1 MRDYDTGDFS
11 LDKDGSVYLLFNSI
25 RNRPVFPRGVS
36 MKEIEKERDMI
47 REVAVKTAQRVVKP
61 KATEIDVT
69 GEFPRELL
77 DTLGKQGLL
86 SVLLPEEFGGTD
98 GDVLSFCLVIEEIAK
113 VCGSSSLILL
123 AQGAGT
129 MPILIGG
136 DASQQERYF
145 NQIAEKNSLTAL
157 TMGERDVAP
166 DLGPI
171 EVEAQKQGE
180 DYLLHG
186 RKGFITN
193 GSVADL
199 YSVFAGLT
207 IGSGQKGLSAFV
219 VEKGTPGL
227 RFGKRE
233 ETIGMKGAVITEVLF
248 ENCRV
253 PQGNRLG
260 GDEGGQDIVRKT
272 LNLVRTGVGAQ
283 AIGLAQGALDFAMNY
298 SHERIQFGKPISSFQ
313 ALRFMIADMATQVEA
328 ARALVYKSATPE
340 GTSLDEGERL
350 SAVAKCYATDTAM
363 KVTTDAVQILGGYGY
378 MRDYPLERMM
388 RDAKVT
394 QVYGGSNQVQRLVIA
409 HHLFHD

>member
-1 MRDYDTGDFS
+1 
-11 LDKDGSVYLLFNSI
+11 
-25 RNRPVFPRGVS
+25 
-36 MKEIEKERDMI
+36 MKEIEKEREMI

-61 KATEIDVT
+61 KAAEMDAT

-77 DTLGKQGLL
+77 DTLGRQGLL
-86 SVLLPEEFGGTD
+86 SVFLPEEFGGTN

-129 MPILIGG
+129 VPILIGG

-157 TMGERDVAP
+157 AMGDVDVAA
-166 DLGPI
+166 DVGPV
-171 EVEAQKQGE
+171 EVEAQKQGG
-180 DYLLHG
+180 DYLLRG

-199 YSVFAGLT
+199 YSVFAGLN
-207 IGSGQKGLSAFV
+207 IGSGQKRFSAFV

-248 ENCRV
+248 EDCRV

-260 GDEGGQDIVRKT
+260 GDEEGHEIARKT
-272 LNLVRTGVGAQ
+272 LNIVRTGVGAQ
-283 AIGLAQGALDFAMNY
+283 AVGLAQGALDFAMNY
-298 SHERIQFGKPISSFQ
+298 SHERVQFKKPISSFQ
-313 ALRFMIADMATQVEA
+313 ALRFMIADMATLVEA

-340 GTSLDEGERL
+340 ETSLNERERL
-350 SAVAKCYATDTAM
+350 SAVAKCYATDAAM

>member
-1 MRDYDTGDFS
+1 
-11 LDKDGSVYLLFNSI
+11 
-25 RNRPVFPRGVS
+25 

-171 EVEAQKQGE
+171 EVEAQKQGG

>member
-1 MRDYDTGDFS
+1 
-11 LDKDGSVYLLFNSI
+11 
-25 RNRPVFPRGVS
+25 
-36 MKEIEKERDMI
+36 MKEIEKEREMI

-61 KATEIDVT
+61 KAAEMDET
-69 GEFPRELL
+69 GECPKELL
-77 DTLGKQGLL
+77 DTLGRQGLL
-86 SVLLPEEFGGTD
+86 SVLLPEEFGGTN
-98 GDVLSFCLVIEEIAK
+98 GDIFSFCLVIEEIAK

-123 AQGAGT
+123 AQGAGA

-157 TMGERDVAP
+157 AMGDVDVGA
-166 DLGPI
+166 GGGSI
-171 EVEAQKQGE
+171 EVEAQKQGG
-180 DYLLHG
+180 DYLLRG
-186 RKGFITN
+186 RKGFVTN

-199 YSVFAGLT
+199 YSVFTGLN
-207 IGSGQKGLSAFV
+207 IGSGEKDFSVFV

-233 ETIGMKGAVITEVLF
+233 ETIGMRGAVITEVLF
-248 ENCRV
+248 EDCRV

-260 GDEGGQDIVRKT
+260 GDEKGREIARKT
-272 LNLVRTGVGAQ
+272 LNIVRTGVGAQ
-283 AIGLAQGALDFAMNY
+283 AIGLAQGALDFATNY
-298 SHERIQFGKPISSFQ
+298 SHERVQFGKPISSFQ
-313 ALRFMIADMATQVEA
+313 ALRFMVADMATLVEA
-328 ARALVYKSATPE
+328 ARALVYKSATSE
-340 GTSLDEGERL
+340 ETSLDELERL
-350 SAVAKCYATDTAM
+350 SAVAKCYATDAAM

>member
-1 MRDYDTGDFS
+1 
-11 LDKDGSVYLLFNSI
+11 
-25 RNRPVFPRGVS
+25 
-36 MKEIEKERDMI
+36 MKEIEKEREMI

>member
-1 MRDYDTGDFS
+1 
-11 LDKDGSVYLLFNSI
+11 
-25 RNRPVFPRGVS
+25 
-36 MKEIEKERDMI
+36 MKEIEKEREMI

-61 KATEIDVT
+61 KATEMDAT

-77 DTLGKQGLL
+77 DTLGRQGLL
-86 SVLLPEEFGGTD
+86 SVLLPEEFGGTN
-98 GDVLSFCLVIEEIAK
+98 GDVFSFCLVIEEIAK

-123 AQGAGT
+123 TQGAGA

-157 TMGERDVAP
+157 AMGDVDVAA
-166 DLGPI
+166 DSGPV
-171 EVEAQKQGE
+171 EVEAQKQGG
-180 DYLLHG
+180 DYLLRG
-186 RKGFITN
+186 RKGFVTN

-199 YSVFAGLT
+199 YTVFAGVN
-207 IGSGQKGLSAFV
+207 IGSAQKGFSAFV

-248 ENCRV
+248 EDCRV
-253 PQGNRLG
+253 PQANRLG
-260 GDEGGQDIVRKT
+260 GDEKGQEIARKT

-313 ALRFMIADMATQVEA
+313 ALRFMIADMATLVEA
-328 ARALVYKSATPE
+328 ARALVYKSAAPE
-340 GTSLDEGERL
+340 ETSLDERERL
-350 SAVAKCYATDTAM
+350 SAVAKCYATDAAM

-409 HHLFHD
+409 HHLFQD

>member
-1 MRDYDTGDFS
+1 
-11 LDKDGSVYLLFNSI
+11 
-25 RNRPVFPRGVS
+25 
-36 MKEIEKERDMI
+36 MKEIEKEREMI

-61 KATEIDVT
+61 KAAEMDAT

-77 DTLGKQGLL
+77 DTLGRQGLL
-86 SVLLPEEFGGTD
+86 SVLLPEEFGGTN
-98 GDVLSFCLVIEEIAK
+98 GDVFSFCLVIEEIAK

-129 MPILIGG
+129 MPIVIGG

-157 TMGERDVAP
+157 AMGDADVAV

-171 EVEAQKQGE
+171 EVEAQKQGR
-180 DYLLHG
+180 DYLLRG
-186 RKGFITN
+186 RKGFVTN

-199 YSVFAGLT
+199 YSVFAGLN
-207 IGSGQKGLSAFV
+207 IGSGQKGFSAFV

-248 ENCRV
+248 EDCRV

-260 GDEGGQDIVRKT
+260 GDEEGHEIARKT

-313 ALRFMIADMATQVEA
+313 ALRFMIADMATLVEA

-340 GTSLDEGERL
+340 ETSLDERERL
-350 SAVAKCYATDTAM
+350 SAVAKCYATDAAM

-394 QVYGGSNQVQRLVIA
+394 QVYGGSNQAQRLVIA

>member
-1 MRDYDTGDFS
+1 
-11 LDKDGSVYLLFNSI
+11 
-25 RNRPVFPRGVS
+25 

-409 HHLFHD
+409 HHLLHD

>member
-1 MRDYDTGDFS
+1 
-11 LDKDGSVYLLFNSI
+11 
-25 RNRPVFPRGVS
+25 

>member
-1 MRDYDTGDFS
+1 
-11 LDKDGSVYLLFNSI
+11 
-25 RNRPVFPRGVS
+25 
-36 MKEIEKERDMI
+36 MKEIEKEREMI

-61 KATEIDVT
+61 KAAEMDAT

-77 DTLGKQGLL
+77 DTLGRQGLL
-86 SVLLPEEFGGTD
+86 SVLLPEEFGGTN
-98 GDVLSFCLVIEEIAK
+98 GDVFSFCLVIEEIAK

-129 MPILIGG
+129 MPIVIGG

-157 TMGERDVAP
+157 AMGDADVAV

-171 EVEAQKQGE
+171 EVEAQKQGR
-180 DYLLHG
+180 DYLLRG
-186 RKGFITN
+186 RKGFVTN

-199 YSVFAGLT
+199 YSVFAGLN
-207 IGSGQKGLSAFV
+207 IGSGQKGFSAFV

-248 ENCRV
+248 EDCRV

-260 GDEGGQDIVRKT
+260 GDEEGHEIARKT

-313 ALRFMIADMATQVEA
+313 ALRFMIADMATLVEA

-340 GTSLDEGERL
+340 ETSLDERERL
-350 SAVAKCYATDTAM
+350 SAVAKCYATDAAM

>member
-1 MRDYDTGDFS
+1 
-11 LDKDGSVYLLFNSI
+11 
-25 RNRPVFPRGVS
+25 
-36 MKEIEKERDMI
+36 MKEIEKEREMI
-47 REVAVKTAQRVVKP
+47 REVAAKTAQRVVKP
-61 KATEIDVT
+61 KATEMDAT
-69 GEFPRELL
+69 GECPRELL
-77 DTLGKQGLL
+77 DTLGRQGLL
-86 SVLLPEEFGGTD
+86 SVLLPEESGGTN
-98 GDVLSFCLVIEEIAK
+98 GDVFSFCLVIEEIAK

-129 MPILIGG
+129 MPILMGG
-136 DASQQERYF
+136 DTSQQERYF
-145 NQIAEKNSLTAL
+145 SQIAEKNSLTAL
-157 TMGERDVAP
+157 AMGDMDVAA

-171 EVEAQKQGE
+171 EVEAQKQGM
-180 DYLLHG
+180 DYLLRG
-186 RKGFITN
+186 RKGFVTN

-199 YSVFAGLT
+199 YSVFAGLN
-207 IGSGQKGLSAFV
+207 IGSGQKGFSAFV

-248 ENCRV
+248 EDCRV

-260 GDEGGQDIVRKT
+260 GDEEGHEIARKT

-313 ALRFMIADMATQVEA
+313 ALRFMIADMATRVEA

-340 GTSLDEGERL
+340 EISLDERERL
-350 SAVAKCYATDTAM
+350 SAVAKCYATDAAM
-363 KVTTDAVQILGGYGY
+363 EVTTDAVQILGGYGY

>member
-1 MRDYDTGDFS
+1 
-11 LDKDGSVYLLFNSI
+11 
-25 RNRPVFPRGVS
+25 
-36 MKEIEKERDMI
+36 MKEIEKEREMI

-61 KATEIDVT
+61 KAAEMDET
-69 GEFPRELL
+69 GECPRELL
-77 DTLGKQGLL
+77 DTLGRQGLL
-86 SVLLPEEFGGTD
+86 SVLLPEEFGGTH
-98 GDVLSFCLVIEEIAK
+98 GDIFSFCLVIEEIAK

-123 AQGAGT
+123 AQGAGA

-157 TMGERDVAP
+157 AMGDVDVAAGV
-166 DLGPI
+166 GPI
-171 EVEAQKQGE
+171 EVEAQKQGG
-180 DYLLHG
+180 DYLLRG
-186 RKGFITN
+186 RKGFVTN

-199 YSVFAGLT
+199 YSVFTGLN
-207 IGSGQKGLSAFV
+207 IGSGEKDFSVFV

-233 ETIGMKGAVITEVLF
+233 ETIGMRGAVITEVLF
-248 ENCRV
+248 EDCRV

-260 GDEGGQDIVRKT
+260 GDEKGREIPRKT
-272 LNLVRTGVGAQ
+272 LNIVRTGVGAQ
-283 AIGLAQGALDFAMNY
+283 AIGLAQGALDFATNY
-298 SHERIQFGKPISSFQ
+298 SHERVQFGKPISSFQ
-313 ALRFMIADMATQVEA
+313 ALRFMVADMATLVEA
-328 ARALVYKSATPE
+328 ARALVYKSATSE
-340 GTSLDEGERL
+340 ETSLDELERL
-350 SAVAKCYATDTAM
+350 SAVAKCYATDAAM

>member
-1 MRDYDTGDFS
+1 
-11 LDKDGSVYLLFNSI
+11 
-25 RNRPVFPRGVS
+25 
-36 MKEIEKERDMI
+36 MKEIEKEREMI

-61 KATEIDVT
+61 KAAEMDET
-69 GEFPRELL
+69 GECPRELL
-77 DTLGKQGLL
+77 DTLGRQGLL
-86 SVLLPEEFGGTD
+86 SVLLPEEFGGTN
-98 GDVLSFCLVIEEIAK
+98 GDIFSFCLVIEEIAK

-123 AQGAGT
+123 AQGAGA

-157 TMGERDVAP
+157 AMGDVDVAA
-166 DLGPI
+166 GGGSI
-171 EVEAQKQGE
+171 EVEAQKQGG
-180 DYLLHG
+180 DYLLRG
-186 RKGFITN
+186 RKGFVTN

-199 YSVFAGLT
+199 YSVFTGLN
-207 IGSGQKGLSAFV
+207 IGSGEKDFSVFV

-248 ENCRV
+248 EDCRV

-260 GDEGGQDIVRKT
+260 GDEKGREIARKT
-272 LNLVRTGVGAQ
+272 LNIVRTGVGAQ
-283 AIGLAQGALDFAMNY
+283 AIGLAQGALDFATNY
-298 SHERIQFGKPISSFQ
+298 SHERVQFGKPISSFQ
-313 ALRFMIADMATQVEA
+313 ALRFMVADMATLVEA
-328 ARALVYKSATPE
+328 ARALVYKSATSE
-340 GTSLDEGERL
+340 ETSLDELERL
-350 SAVAKCYATDTAM
+350 SAVAKCYATDAAM

>member
-1 MRDYDTGDFS
+1 
-11 LDKDGSVYLLFNSI
+11 
-25 RNRPVFPRGVS
+25 

-340 GTSLDEGERL
+340 GTSFDEGERL

-409 HHLFHD
+409 HHLLHD

>member
-1 MRDYDTGDFS
+1 
-11 LDKDGSVYLLFNSI
+11 
-25 RNRPVFPRGVS
+25 

-98 GDVLSFCLVIEEIAK
+98 GDVLSFCLVIGEIAK